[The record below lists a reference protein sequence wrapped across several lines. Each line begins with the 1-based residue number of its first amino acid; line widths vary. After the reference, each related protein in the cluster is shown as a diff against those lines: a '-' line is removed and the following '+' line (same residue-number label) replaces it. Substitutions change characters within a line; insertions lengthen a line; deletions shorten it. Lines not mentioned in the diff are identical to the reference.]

1 MPHKYTLVA
10 ITGGI
15 GAGKSVVSHILSVIG
30 FPVYDCDSRA
40 RKLMAENKDI
50 AARIAAEISAET
62 IADDGTIDRRRLA
75 AIVFEDAG
83 LLQVLNGIV
92 HHHVRE
98 DLRRWCD
105 LTACD
110 SKSILFVE
118 TAILRE
124 SGLDKMV
131 DAVWHVTADTETR
144 IQRVMKRNNISR
156 KEVKQRIASQNDDT
170 DYGKPTDIII
180 NDGRLPLLP
189 VILKLTEELLTVH

>member
-15 GAGKSVVSHILSVIG
+15 GAGKSVVSQILSVIG

-40 RKLMAENKDI
+40 RKLMAENSDI
-50 AARIAAEISAET
+50 AARIAAEISAEAIT
-62 IADDGTIDRRRLA
+62 DDGAIDRRRLA

-98 DLRRWCD
+98 DLRRWCEF
-105 LTACD
+105 TSCD
-110 SKSILFVE
+110 GKSILFVE

-124 SGLDKMV
+124 SGLDKMA

-156 KEVKQRIASQNDDT
+156 EEVQQRIASQNDDT

-180 NDGRLPLLP
+180 NDGRHPLLP
-189 VILKLTEELLTVH
+189 VILKLTEGLRTVG